1 VSDMKNGHPERLYD
15 IDALRGIAAL
25 CVVIFHLKV
34 MTAHPGGLIGL
45 NTVLGRWGNAY
56 LWTAVDLFF
65 VISGFIFAHV
75 YLRDGRLNPHTTVT
89 GYAVARV
96 ARIYP
101 LHLATL
107 FIVAGIV
114 WAGAPLAPS
123 FDQTVVNY
131 EIYHFVLNLLML
143 QASGLERG
151 FSFNSPAWSLTS
163 EFVCYGLFF
172 VFARAG
178 GRWLIIG
185 ALIAISAGII
195 ADIHPELLPIPSR
208 VARGLVGFFVG
219 LFLHHYRTQ
228 LQNIP
233 LPALIML
240 AMGGIVLTPY
250 IERNGVNAGIVMAF
264 AVWPWFILLC
274 LHPVSSWFL
283 QTRPM
288 QFIGDLSYSTYL
300 LHIPLA
306 LIFLTANGGRYFGLG
321 DFRWIAPLYFATLLV
336 LAWLSFSRFEEPMRR
351 KIRMIGKANAAT

>member
-1 VSDMKNGHPERLYD
+1 MKDGHPERLYE

-25 CVVIFHLKV
+25 GVVIFHLKV

-45 NTVLGRWGNAY
+45 DTVLGRWGNGY

-75 YLRDGRLNPHTTVT
+75 YLRDGRLNPKTTLT
-89 GYAVARV
+89 GYTVARV

-123 FDQTVVNY
+123 FDQTAVNY
-131 EIYHFVLNLLML
+131 DVYHFILNLLMV
-143 QASGLERG
+143 QASGLEHG

-163 EFVCYGLFF
+163 EFVCYGLFYL
-172 VFARAG
+172 FARAG
-178 GRWLIIG
+178 ARALFIG

-195 ADIHPELLPIPSR
+195 ADIYPGYLPIPSR
-208 VARGLVGFFVG
+208 IARGLVGFFVG
-219 LFLHHYRTQ
+219 LILYRYRTQ
-228 LQNIP
+228 LQRVP
-233 LPALIML
+233 LPALGVL
-240 AMGGIVLTPY
+240 AAAGIGITPY
-250 IERNGVNAGIVMAF
+250 IESNGVNAGIVMAF
-264 AVWPWFILLC
+264 AVWPWLILLC
-274 LHPVSSWFL
+274 LHPVSSRFL

-288 QFIGDLSYSTYL
+288 QFVGDLSYSTYL

-306 LIFLTANGGRYFGLG
+306 LVFLTLNGGHYFAFG
-321 DFRWIAPLYFATLLV
+321 DFIWLAPLYLATLLV
-336 LAWLSFSRFEEPMRR
+336 VAWLSFSCFEEPMRR
-351 KIRMIGKANAAT
+351 KIRRIGTANATT